1 MLIVFIYPSLIIYR
15 WWKGLQSQAC
25 VRFARDRVPEM
36 HFWMLGVVHEPR
48 QSYAR
53 IALTKCFKLVSLM
66 DDFCDNYSTTEEY
79 EIFITSL
86 ERLAKRSII
95 SFILERKLYTSYTV

>member
-1 MLIVFIYPSLIIYR
+1 
-15 WWKGLQSQAC
+15 
-25 VRFARDRVPEM
+25 M
-36 HFWMLGVVHEPR
+36 HFWMLGVIHEPH

-79 EIFITSL
+79 KIFITAL
-86 ERLAKRSII
+86 ERLGKRLII
-95 SFILERKLYTSYTV
+95 SFILERKLYIVYSLNFH